1 MKYFIALI
9 ICSVASLGLLA
20 EDSLTIIHSSRYL
33 YTDQSG
39 KEAIVD
45 HYLLSDSS
53 LYFVK
58 LLLSGIEFTLPQT
71 VSGSGVRYSDSMD
84 LTWWER
90 ADSAMVQHRDS
101 LGDWATAAVFTV
113 ILNNH

>member
-1 MKYFIALI
+1 MKYLI
-9 ICSVASLGLLA
+9 LLIVFSVSSLSLVT

-39 KEAIVD
+39 HEAIVD
-45 HYLLSDSS
+45 YYLLSDSS

-71 VSGSGVRYSDSMD
+71 VSGSGVRYSDGMD

-101 LGDWATAAVFTV
+101 LGDWATAAVFRQ